1 MDPLKSMRS
10 LDPAKT
16 ALSLFDEFKAFALK
30 ANVIDLAVG
39 VIIGCAFGKI
49 VESLVKQ
56 ILMPLISVILP
67 GKEGYLDWKWKI
79 DGKQIPYG
87 LFLGEI
93 VNFLILALALFV
105 FIVKFLGWLMH
116 TRKEEVAAVPPL
128 TKDQELLSEILDLLK
143 EH

>member
-39 VIIGCAFGKI
+39 VIIGGAFGKI

-93 VNFLILALALFV
+93 VNFLSWPWRCSSSSSSSSA
-105 FIVKFLGWLMH
+105 G
-116 TRKEEVAAVPPL
+116 
-128 TKDQELLSEILDLLK
+128 
-143 EH
+143 